1 MQRVAIVFPYFR
13 TRAPTELLFPP
24 LGAASLAG
32 QIRRLGVGV
41 RVFDCTFTS
50 MPALRRDLASYRP
63 AIVGVYSM
71 VSLSRKSHQVA
82 EMARSLLPEA
92 LLVAGGPLPTLYPRQ
107 YAGSFDAVFRGES
120 DLSFPRFCADYLRN
134 GASRRGLRGLPLG
147 SYEGLYLAERNG
159 PVDNPPVHY
168 GEAELAGFPIPDRSD
183 FDHPRYQAAWYRK
196 EGEKATTLMVT
207 LGCPFSCDFCSK
219 PIFGN
224 LFRRRA
230 LGVVF
235 EEIDSLRRL
244 GYDSL
249 WIADDSFTLDTRL
262 LAEFCDRAAQRRL
275 RWSCLSRAVA
285 VEPELARLMRRS
297 GCRRIYLGM
306 ESGSQEALE
315 LMGKRTTVEEGVEAI
330 RRYRQAG
337 IEVAAFFM
345 VGYPGESLSSIEKTF
360 RLALALPLNYISFNV
375 PFPLPGSR
383 LFERVQGLNPDQ
395 DWNEEN
401 EVTFVYRSEFD
412 ARWLGRRIRQTMRAF
427 AGRNRLSPYI

>member
-32 QIRRLGVGV
+32 QMRRLGTEV
-41 RVFDCTFTS
+41 RVFDCTFGS
-50 MPALRRDLASYRP
+50 MRALRRELASYRP

-71 VSLSRKSHQVA
+71 VSLSRNSRRMA
-82 EMARSLLPEA
+82 ELVRSLAPEA
-92 LLVAGGPLPTLYPRQ
+92 LLVAGGPLPSLYPRQ
-107 YAGSFDAVFRGES
+107 YAGSFDAVFRGEA
-120 DLSFPRFCADYLRN
+120 DLSFPRFCADYLAN
-134 GASRRGLRGLPLG
+134 GASRRGLRDLPLE
-147 SYEGLYLAERNG
+147 SYQGLYVGDSNRSI
-159 PVDNPPVHY
+159 DNPPAHY

-183 FDHPRYQAAWYRK
+183 FDHPRYQAAWQEK
-196 EGEKATTLMVT
+196 EGQRATTLMVT

-230 LGVVF
+230 LEAVF
-235 EEIDSLRRL
+235 EEIGYLRGL

-249 WIADDSFTLDTRL
+249 WIADDSFTLDTRF
-262 LAEFCDRAAQRRL
+262 LAEFCDRAAEQGL

-306 ESGSQEALE
+306 ESGSQDTLE
-315 LMGKRTTVEEGVEAI
+315 LMGKRTTVEEGIEAV

-337 IEVAAFFM
+337 IEVAGFFM

-360 RLALALPLNYISFNV
+360 RLALTLPLDYISFNV
-375 PFPLPGSR
+375 PYPLPGSR
-383 LFERVQGLNPDQ
+383 LFERVKGLNLDQ
-395 DWNEEN
+395 DWREEN

-412 ARWLGRRIRQTMRAF
+412 PRWLARRIRQTMRAF
-427 AGRNRLSPYI
+427 AERQRALI

>member
-1 MQRVAIVFPYFR
+1 MKRVAIVFPYFR

-32 QIRRLGVGV
+32 QLRRFGAEV
-41 RVFDCTFTS
+41 RVFDCTFRS
-50 MPALRRDLASYRP
+50 LPALRRELASYRP

-71 VSLSRKSHQVA
+71 VSLSRNSRRMA
-82 EMARSLLPEA
+82 ELARSLLPEA

-120 DLSFPRFCADYLRN
+120 DLSFPRFCADYLSN
-134 GASRRGLRGLPLG
+134 GASRHGLKELPLQ
-147 SYEGLYLAERNG
+147 SYEGLYVGDPDR

-183 FDHPRYQAAWYRK
+183 FDHPRYQRAWYEQ
-196 EGEKATTLMVT
+196 EGERATSLMVT

-224 LFRRRA
+224 LFRRRTLEA
-230 LGVVF
+230 VF
-235 EEIDSLRRL
+235 EEIDYLRRL

-262 LAEFCDRAAQRRL
+262 LAEFCDRAAEQGL

-285 VEPELARLMRRS
+285 VDPALARLMRRS
-297 GCRRIYLGM
+297 GCRRVYLGM
-306 ESGSQEALE
+306 ESGSQETLE
-315 LMGKRTTVEEGVEAI
+315 LMGKRTTVEEGVEAV

-360 RLALALPLNYISFNV
+360 TLALSLPLDHISFNV

-383 LFERVQGLNPDQ
+383 LFERVRGLNPDQ
-395 DWNEEN
+395 DWREEN

-412 ARWLGRRIRQTMRAF
+412 PRWLGRRIRQTMHAF
-427 AGRNRLSPYI
+427 AGRKRLPA

>member
-32 QIRRLGVGV
+32 QLRRLGAEV
-41 RVFDCTFTS
+41 RVFDCTFGS
-50 MPALRRDLASYRP
+50 ISALRRELASYQP

-71 VSLSRKSHQVA
+71 VSLSRNSRRMA
-82 EMARSLLPEA
+82 ELVRSLVPEA
-92 LLVAGGPLPTLYPRQ
+92 LLVAGGPLPTLYPRE

-134 GASRRGLRGLPLG
+134 GASRRGLRDLPLE
-147 SYEGLYLAERNG
+147 SYEGLYVGDSDR
-159 PVDNPPVHY
+159 PIDNPPVHY
-168 GEAELAGFPIPDRSD
+168 GEAELAAFPIPDRSD
-183 FDHPRYQAAWYRK
+183 FDHPRYQRAWQEQ
-196 EGEKATTLMVT
+196 EGQRATSLMVT

-230 LGVVF
+230 LEAVF
-235 EEIDSLRRL
+235 EEIGYLRRL

-262 LAEFCDRAAQRRL
+262 LAEFCDRAAERGL
-275 RWSCLSRAVA
+275 RWSCLSRAAA
-285 VEPELARLMRRS
+285 VDPELARLMRRS

-306 ESGSQEALE
+306 ESGSQDTLE
-315 LMGKRTTVEEGVEAI
+315 LMGKRTTVEEGIEAV
-330 RRYRQAG
+330 RCYRQAG

-360 RLALALPLNYISFNV
+360 RLALTLPLDYISFNV

-395 DWNEEN
+395 DWREEN
-401 EVTFVYRSEFD
+401 EVSFVYRSEFD
-412 ARWLGRRIRQTMRAF
+412 PRWLGRRIRQTMRAF
-427 AGRNRLSPYI
+427 ADRKRLSA